1 MDTQRRRGS
10 TVLLALGAFAAL
22 LGLAALGGGGGLLV
36 LQAIGEDADGF
47 LTSGEVDL
55 TTGTRALVSEDLDMW
70 VGAGPSDWTPRL
82 GDVALRVE
90 VTPTDDR
97 AVFLGVGRVRRGR
110 RRTSTASSTRC

>member
-70 VGAGPSDWTPRL
+70 VGAGPSEWTPRL

-97 AVFLGVGRVRRGR
+97 AVFLGSGRPTRST
-110 RRTSTASSTRC
+110 RTSTASSTGC